1 MGLSIHYS
9 GSFNR
14 GASLIEM
21 IEEVK
26 DIAEIYKWKS
36 TIMEEHFSENLL
48 GKVTYNGKMYGIQI
62 TPPNSET
69 ISLTFLSNGKMSS
82 SACLQ
87 FFGNSINE
95 TDRQYLYMVSSKTQ
109 FAGSDTHKIVI
120 HLLKY
125 LSKKYFSDFKLIDEG
140 EYWESGN
147 EKLLEEKFEIYNELL
162 DTVSLSIQNYPRKK
176 GETFEE
182 YFERVLNYSKKK

>member
-9 GSFNR
+9 GSFNKE
-14 GASLIEM
+14 ASLIEM

-36 TIMEEHFSENLL
+36 TVMEQHFSENLF
-48 GKVTYNGKMYGIQI
+48 GKSTYNKKVYGIQI

-82 SACLQ
+82 TACLQ
-87 FFGNSINE
+87 CFGNSKN
-95 TDRQYLYMVSSKTQ
+95 DADKQYLYMVSTKTQ
-109 FAGSDTHKIVI
+109 FAGTDTHKTII

-125 LSKKYFSDFKLIDEG
+125 LSKKYFSDFTLSDEG

-147 EKLLEEKFEIYNELL
+147 EKLLEEKFKTYEDLFDSVESA
-162 DTVSLSIQNYPRKK
+162 VQNYPKKK

-182 YFERVLNYSKKK
+182 YFVRILNYSKKK